1 MVKKNVKLTI
11 DEDLLERAKQDIP
24 NLSQWVEE
32 CLKAYFGYGDY
43 PVKCLI
49 EMEDN
54 LRTVKRCLLEIHMQ
68 TNAKKIERE
77 LKEMQSEQINL
88 PWRRFWYPYQEQ
100 YDDQKFNDKALHDL
114 SDATGKDEAEL
125 KRMAET
131 LFWTHKSIVNPIE
144 TFDEAW
150 KLYKEEE
157 EEYWEDYE

>member
-1 MVKKNVKLTI
+1 MVKEPVNLSI
-11 DEDLLERAKQDIP
+11 DKELLQRAKENIP
-24 NLSQWVEE
+24 NLSKFIEG
-32 CLKAYFGYGDY
+32 CLKSYFGYVDY
-43 PVKCLI
+43 PINLI
-49 EMEDN
+49 DIEDDF
-54 LRTVKRCLLEIHMQ
+54 KKIDEIIMDIHIK
-68 TNAKKIERE
+68 TEAKKVQRHLNEVMSER
-77 LKEMQSEQINL
+77 INL

-100 YDDQKFNDKALHDL
+100 YDDQNFGDKALQDL